1 MSLEQS
7 IQELNENIV
16 KLISIF
22 EVYPNPID
30 EKVIDPKKVEAS
42 KAKAEVSPITDNVE
56 VDAEFKPKHTID
68 EVAEL
73 AKTAIQANK
82 TENRPKLK
90 DKMDELGI
98 AKVSATPAEHI
109 DTMYD
114 FLKALV

>member
-7 IQELNENIV
+7 IQELNKNIV

-22 EVYPNPID
+22 EVYPNPVD
-30 EKVIDPKKVEAS
+30 EVVIDKKKVEAS
-42 KAKAEVSPITDNVE
+42 IAKAEDSPITDNVE
-56 VDAEFKPKHTID
+56 VDTEFTPKHTID
-68 EVAEL
+68 DVAEL
-73 AKTAIQANK
+73 AKKAIQANK

-90 DKMDELGI
+90 DKMDALGI

-109 DTMYD
+109 DEMHD